1 MVEVQPERNS
11 LEHLGSA
18 SIFSF
23 RDRAVEAKKRLS
35 AKQTADFV
43 IKLAPELKTRLE
55 GAEKMVVSIREISAE
70 AFEAKHGIAFSR
82 HPAEDQM
89 TQVGTSMF
97 LNMALE
103 SRYASLGL
111 YQSYRE
117 KVGSTSIKLDTDLIN
132 DKSAEVESVS
142 SRNSVIV
149 RYRVVFPWKSNPENP
164 LEIVIEG
171 PYDLEKPEQKSVLL
185 SAKDRGFAE
194 ACYAALMNA
203 TANFKVQCRAELYS
217 FRSMVPSDKMI
228 SFSAAELSPLTT
240 LLYELDVNISEE
252 PGAWFQAF
260 HCGFC
265 DVARVAEHRT

>member
-1 MVEVQPERNS
+1 MTIHHDLETIRTEIGMVQPTRNS
-11 LEHLGSA
+11 DEHLGSA
-18 SIFSF
+18 SVISF

-35 AKQTADFV
+35 PKKTAKF
-43 IKLAPELKTRLE
+43 IIELAPAWKTRLE
-55 GAEKMVVSIREISAE
+55 ETEKMVVTIREMSAE
-70 AFEAKHGIAFSR
+70 AFEAKHGIAFSK

-89 TQVGTSMF
+89 TQVGTSML

-103 SRYASLGL
+103 SRYASMGL

-117 KVGSTSIKLDTDLIN
+117 KVESTSIKLDTDLIN
-132 DKSAEVESVS
+132 DKIAALESVQ

-149 RYRVVFPWKSNPENP
+149 RYRVVIPWKSNPQNP

-171 PYDLEKPEQKSVLL
+171 PYDLEKPQQKSVLL
-185 SAKDRGFAE
+185 STKDRGFAE

-203 TANFKVQCRAELYS
+203 TAEFKVECRAELYS

-228 SFSAAELSPLTT
+228 SFSAAELSPLTN

-252 PGAWFQAF
+252 PGA
-260 HCGFC
+260 
-265 DVARVAEHRT
+265 